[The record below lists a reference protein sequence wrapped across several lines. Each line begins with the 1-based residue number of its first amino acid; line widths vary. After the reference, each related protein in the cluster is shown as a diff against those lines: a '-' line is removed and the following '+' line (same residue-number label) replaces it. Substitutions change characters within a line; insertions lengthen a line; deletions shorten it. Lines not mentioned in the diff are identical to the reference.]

1 MTTTKPQDK
10 NKKTTTTATTMNQE
24 HNNNKTTITT
34 MNQKGLR
41 TQQLQKPWLLT
52 VNKMSHMLCHS
63 GWPRHGDVEVVV
75 V

>member
-1 MTTTKPQDK
+1 
-10 NKKTTTTATTMNQE
+10 MNQE
-24 HNNNKTTITT
+24 KRVAEKTKTTETT
-34 MNQKGLR
+34 KTATR

-63 GWPRHGDVEVVV
+63 CWPRDREVEVVV

>member
-1 MTTTKPQDK
+1 MNQEKRVAEKTKTT
-10 NKKTTTTATTMNQE
+10 KTTT
-24 HNNNKTTITT
+24 
-34 MNQKGLR
+34 R

-63 GWPRHGDVEVVV
+63 GWPRDREVEVVV